1 LRPTRCPRPSRA
13 IRADTDKVASEIDQV
28 ENGFERVSSQLA
40 RFRSTTAD
48 FVTASPPR
56 LPLPAARAY
65 RARAWTRSTSSS
77 PHHRGIGKLD
87 LRLIVGPQGGRS
99 FLTRGDGAIAAD
111 LSDRREPARS
121 GGRAMGALG
130 GRIDVARQQRRH
142 FRSGAD
148 RTGGRRLVEGWERTM
163 RVNLTASAELCR
175 LARAPLPQAWWGG
188 RIVNVASRAAYRG
201 DSPQHWHY
209 AASKAGMI
217 GMTKS
222 IARGYAGEGILA
234 FAVCP
239 GFTMTGMAEDY
250 LESRGGSKLLADIP
264 LGRVASAE
272 EVAETVR
279 WLAVDAPPSATGAV
293 IDVNGASFV
302 R

>member
-1 LRPTRCPRPSRA
+1 MT
-13 IRADTDKVASEIDQV
+13 
-28 ENGFERVSSQLA
+28 QLNIL
-40 RFRSTTAD
+40 
-48 FVTASPPR
+48 VTG
-56 LPLPAARAY
+56 
-65 RARAWTRSTSSS
+65 TS
-77 PHHRGIGKLD
+77 RGIGKA
-87 LRLIVGPQGGRS
+87 IAEAFAGHNVVGHSSAG
-99 FLTRGDGAIAAD
+99 GDGRIAAD
-111 LSDRREPARS
+111 LSQPGAAEALWREAVER
-121 GGRAMGALG
+121 LG
-130 GRIDVARQQRRH
+130 GRIDALVNNAGIFEANPVESTGEAWVA
-142 FRSGAD
+142 
-148 RTGGRRLVEGWERTM
+148 EWERTM

-175 LARAPLPQAWWGG
+175 LAVLHFRERDGG

-222 IARGYAGEGILA
+222 IARGYAAENILA

-239 GFTMTGMAEDY
+239 GFTASEMIDDY
-250 LESRGGSKLLADIP
+250 MSSRGGQQILADIP
-264 LGRVASAE
+264 LGRVATAA

-293 IDVNGASFV
+293 IDVNGASYV